1 MWTELIFNIFLF
13 FKRDT
18 HEDSQSLG
26 GFHFDFVIE
35 KNKDEQVYSLKKYAS
50 CLRATHPFD
59 SLIEKGR
66 QQSLPLS
73 GKGKACTDQTK
84 ATIQSNN
91 HHHHHLDSTTA
102 TYARDATVTTK
113 ILR

>member
-1 MWTELIFNIFLF
+1 MKTGKVSVDFI
-13 FKRDT
+13 
-18 HEDSQSLG
+18 
-26 GFHFDFVIE
+26 FDFVIE

-73 GKGKACTDQTK
+73 GKRQGGPFRRSVAE
-84 ATIQSNN
+84 
-91 HHHHHLDSTTA
+91 
-102 TYARDATVTTK
+102 
-113 ILR
+113 